1 MPGRADPEF
10 TDDSLWFTQT
20 DADKASAVAMNLATS
35 ADTDNMGR
43 RARATYNASLLDGV
57 GLSGFGAWG
66 YGKGSQPSW
75 GSFCGGGTGRAE
87 GCPLVWNYAAAGL
100 DTAQAE
106 IVGQDEPAPFIE
118 VTDGD
123 YDDHRQS
130 VWSGRL
136 LKGIYSQD
144 QGMYHD
150 VWDLARAAWKLAA
163 GCTGTTA
170 IKAKPHPGE
179 SKMVFELHDTLDMF
193 IDFFE
198 CTYSM
203 PMTYGESTWFDPL
216 RLLACFDDRA
226 IKQKIWDSR
235 EPLPKEFGG
244 DAENAPKNMVRLVE
258 TWRLQ
263 MNKGEPGK
271 YLQSVKQG
279 ALGPLYDYAHSS
291 PPFAFLHARRSLCGF
306 YGLPLMER
314 GMRIVERINQ
324 ILAGLDK
331 SEVLTPKNMLI
342 YDIEASPPGLL
353 QNMRSIMLAGYSS
366 KTNPNA
372 KAPQYITP
380 TVYDQTVV
388 SLLEMHIRAFHETL
402 GINSNQMGATKPQG
416 VVAAVA
422 IRAVADLFT
431 QLFAVLSRDYIKCVT
446 TQLGTLALRSL
457 SDMKKEGKSFKVSW
471 KGDKFMRTVST
482 DMIDITE
489 KQFTCS
495 VMPVGGSRGSPADR
509 MQLAD
514 EMLAR
519 KEISEAGYQRILE
532 TGDVPA
538 ETRSSQRQTSMIA
551 KAIDQWMNDDVEEIQ
566 DVSPLPWMNL
576 PEAIIQV
583 LDGYME
589 ALMLDDFPVDRE
601 LYFRRYIVICDQ
613 MLQKQAAAKAQLSG
627 VAKNFNGPAPAPV
640 DGSGAP
646 GAPPVAA

>member
-1 MPGRADPEF
+1 MPGTADPEH
-10 TDDSLWFTQT
+10 TDDSLWFTQ
-20 DADKASAVAMNLATS
+20 DAEKAAKTAFQLALS
-35 ADTDNMGR
+35 ADTDNAGR
-43 RARATYNASLLDGV
+43 RGRATYNASILDGV
-57 GLSGFGAWG
+57 GLAGFGAWG
-66 YGKGSQPSW
+66 YGRGSQPSW
-75 GSFCGGGTGRAE
+75 GSIVGVGNGRTGQ
-87 GCPLVWNYAAAGL
+87 GCPLIWNYAAAGL
-100 DTAQAE
+100 DTAQAK
-106 IVGQDEPAPFIE
+106 IVGQDEPKPFIE

-136 LKGIYSQD
+136 LDGVYRQD

-216 RLLACFDDRA
+216 RLMACVDDQKT
-226 IKQKIWDSR
+226 KQLIWDSR
-235 EPLPKEFGG
+235 EPLPREFGG
-244 DAENAPKNMVRLVE
+244 ETLASPKYMVRLVE
-258 TWRLQ
+258 AWRLQ

-271 YLQSVKQG
+271 YLQAVKQG
-279 ALGPLYDYAHSS
+279 PISLDDYPHSS

-314 GMRIVERINQ
+314 GMRIVERINT

-331 SEVLTPKNMLI
+331 SETLTPRNMLI
-342 YDIEASPPGLL
+342 YDIEASPAGLL
-353 QNMRSIMLAGYSS
+353 QNMRDIMLAGYSS

-380 TVYDQTVV
+380 TIYDETVV
-388 SLLEMHIRAFHETL
+388 ALLEMHIRAFHETL
-402 GINSNQMGATKPQG
+402 GINSNEMGATKPQG

-422 IRAVADLFT
+422 VRAVADLFT
-431 QLFAVLSRDYIKCVT
+431 QLFAILSRDYIKCVT
-446 TQLGTLALRSL
+446 TQLGTLTLRSL
-457 SDMKKEGKSFKVSW
+457 GDMKKDGKSLKVSW
-471 KGDKFMRTVST
+471 NGGKFMRTVNS
-482 DMIDITE
+482 DMIDLGE

-495 VMPVGGSRGSPADR
+495 VEPTGGARGTPADR
-509 MQLAD
+509 MSLAD

-519 KEISEAGYQRILE
+519 KQISEAGYQRILQ

-538 ETRSSQRQTSMIA
+538 ETRTQQRQTSMIA
-551 KAIDQWMNDDVEEIQ
+551 KAIDQWMNDDEDTIKPI
-566 DVSPLPWMNL
+566 SPLPWMNL
-576 PEAIIQV
+576 PEAITQV

-589 ALMLDDFPVDRE
+589 ALMLEGFPIERE
-601 LYFRRYIVICDQ
+601 LYFRRYITLCDQ
-613 MLQKQAAAKAQLSG
+613 MLQRQTTAKAQLSG
-627 VAKNFNGPAPAPV
+627 VAKNFKGPAPA
-640 DGSGAP
+640 DSSGA
-646 GAPPVAA
+646 APAPEAPAA